1 MLAISAGGDH
11 SAYVLGM
18 LRGVFSQRP
27 EITDWQKTCGISA
40 GALISSQISEI
51 EIGDRSGF
59 IKKINHLCNSH
70 VDFVKSWS
78 PISSILGIVKGML
91 WHTSLFN
98 GQLRSIINDE
108 WSPKHRELYVGAY
121 NQTRGQY
128 ESFGPDP
135 GIDLVAAS
143 ASIPVVFQSVRC
155 NDMEYCDGGIA
166 HIVPINEIKEHWKE
180 GDLDVMICYP
190 TERSEYL
197 KTCEMLSRFKLVG
210 RVMDTVSESNWFN
223 LKRDLDEL
231 SRIVGHDVSKGGSFK
246 VGDRNVRV
254 YVPEKGIYCDIVNR
268 NFSVLRRMQ
277 AHGEEIAKKILS
289 I

>member
-1 MLAISAGGDH
+1 
-11 SAYVLGM
+11 
-18 LRGVFSQRP
+18 
-27 EITDWQKTCGISA
+27 
-40 GALISSQISEI
+40 
-51 EIGDRSGF
+51 
-59 IKKINHLCNSH
+59 
-70 VDFVKSWS
+70 
-78 PISSILGIVKGML
+78 
-91 WHTSLFN
+91 
-98 GQLRSIINDE
+98 
-108 WSPKHRELYVGAY
+108 
-121 NQTRGQY
+121 
-128 ESFGPDP
+128 
-135 GIDLVAAS
+135 
-143 ASIPVVFQSVRC
+143 
-155 NDMEYCDGGIA
+155 
-166 HIVPINEIKEHWKE
+166 
-180 GDLDVMICYP
+180 MICYP

-277 AHGEEIAKKILS
+277 AHGEEIAKKLLS